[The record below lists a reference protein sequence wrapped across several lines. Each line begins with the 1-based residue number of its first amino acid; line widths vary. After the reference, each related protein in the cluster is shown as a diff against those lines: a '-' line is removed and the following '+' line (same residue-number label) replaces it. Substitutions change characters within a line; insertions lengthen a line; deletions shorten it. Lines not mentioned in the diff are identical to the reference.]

1 MRNLFYNLK
10 MKKIKNYFFKGL
22 LYFVPVGA
30 LIWVVIKSY
39 ILLNGIIGKFL
50 PENFQFLGIIIFI
63 GFKHPE
69 FIGIFLSTNNLKQY
83 KTAAMT
89 TGFGALKLFGS

>member
-1 MRNLFYNLK
+1 MTLHLSAESKALTRCWLVSTLPATTAAG
-10 MKKIKNYFFKGL
+10 YFGL
-22 LYFVPVGA
+22 S
-30 LIWVVIKSY
+30 I
-39 ILLNGIIGKFL
+39 
-50 PENFQFLGIIIFI
+50 QFLGIIIFI
-63 GFKHPE
+63 GFKQPE

>member
-1 MRNLFYNLK
+1 

-39 ILLNGIIGKFL
+39 VLLNGIIGKFL
-50 PENFQFLGIIIFI
+50 PENFQFLGIIIPDFS
-63 GFKHPE
+63 
-69 FIGIFLSTNNLKQY
+69 IFRKNLY
-83 KTAAMT
+83 IV
-89 TGFGALKLFGS
+89 KLNHLV

>member
-1 MRNLFYNLK
+1 

-39 ILLNGIIGKFL
+39 VLLNGIIGKFL
-50 PENFQFLGIIIFI
+50 PENFQFLGIIILALLITLI
-63 GFKHPE
+63 GYLGNLVIESP
-69 FIGIFLSTNNLKQY
+69 INLSLIHI
-83 KTAAMT
+83 
-89 TGFGALKLFGS
+89 